1 MHIWEQQF
9 YTLLILVNNVVSWKR
24 RQTIILFHIAV
35 QILNLIVINN
45 YLYLF
50 FAGHTLEAQKS
61 LFDNIR
67 PLFANKPLILVAN
80 KTDIWK
86 DNLSE
91 EKKAV
96 LNEFKI
102 DLEEDRILEM
112 STKDDE
118 ESVAKVKIEAC
129 EILLQHRVEQKFKTK
144 KVITIYIY
152 QGESELFTNGLSIF

>member
-1 MHIWEQQF
+1 M
-9 YTLLILVNNVVSWKR
+9 
-24 RQTIILFHIAV
+24 
-35 QILNLIVINN
+35 
-45 YLYLF
+45 
-50 FAGHTLEAQKS
+50 
-61 LFDNIR
+61 
-67 PLFANKPLILVAN
+67 AN

-152 QGESELFTNGLSIF
+152 QGRERNLRMA